1 MRKEVTLKKYIPLL
15 PEKHKN
21 FRFDRKSQ
29 QLKHILEDRNYWPE
43 QNNITGYKKFISD
56 MYKAIV
62 NGRKITPKME
72 VAINGAVQRYV
83 ESSAPNPERER
94 RINKILEILEEAKS
108 EVLLANYSQRY
119 ADGAIYFIKNLA
131 RSAERYGQLTNK
143 QKLAVNRI
151 YKKAKKRRE
160 TYNV

>member
-15 PEKHKN
+15 PDKHKN

-29 QLKHILEDRNYWPE
+29 QLRHILEDNNYWPD

-83 ESSAPNPERER
+83 ESSAPNPEREK

-108 EVLLANYSQRY
+108 EVLLANYSQRHE
-119 ADGAIYFIKNLA
+119 DGAIYFIKNLA

-160 TYNV
+160 TRNV